1 MPVPEHSAALDPA
14 LSLARQAMYRF
25 LSMAL
30 LDPRAGVWK
39 SLDALRSTSLLADAA
54 ELLRDQASEAPDPL
68 APGPLAPG
76 PLAPGE
82 RPRSCLDPA
91 TALAR
96 LPETDEA
103 LNQEFEATFGLL
115 VANDCPPY
123 EMEYI
128 PEKLTFQRSNAVAD
142 VAGFYRAFGFGASR
156 QCPERPD
163 HLALELEF
171 MALLVA
177 LEQRAA
183 AEGSSAGDRR
193 QEICRDAQQR
203 FLREHLAWWAPA
215 FAHLLSRKA
224 PDGFYGAVGQLLS
237 AFLPAERALLGVPP
251 ASLPAAPV
259 PIDRP
264 DACEGCG
271 HSTTFG

>member
-1 MPVPEHSAALDPA
+1 MPAPELSAAPDPA
-14 LSLARQAMYRF
+14 LSLARQAIYRF
-25 LSMAL
+25 LSMSL
-30 LDPRAGVWK
+30 LDPRAGVWE
-39 SLDALRSTSLLADAA
+39 SLDALRSASLLADAA
-54 ELLRDQASEAPDPL
+54 ELIRRQAAAAPDR
-68 APGPLAPG
+68 
-76 PLAPGE
+76 LAPGE
-82 RPRSCLDPA
+82 RPPSCLDPA
-91 TALAR
+91 AALAR
-96 LPETDEA
+96 LPETDAA
-103 LNQEFEATFGLL
+103 LNREFEATFGLL

-142 VAGFYRAFGFGASR
+142 IAGFYRAFGFDVSR
-156 QCPERPD
+156 QRPERPD

-183 AEGSSAGDRR
+183 AAGPAAADQR
-193 QEICRDAQQR
+193 QGICHDAQQR

-215 FAHLLSRKA
+215 LARLLSRKS
-224 PDGFYGAVGQLLS
+224 PDGFYAAVGELLS

-251 ASLPAAPV
+251 ASLPAAPA

-264 DACEGCG
+264 EACEGCELV
-271 HSTTFG
+271 SL